1 MDVSL
6 YIECMQKLHNWSKIS
21 LLNNF
26 FEKVLLLLKDESRLL
41 SFDLSIL
48 ETSVTGIKELEAQV
62 ALKYSD
68 KRENEENM
76 DLSRKREQE
85 VKLMENNKIR
95 LRNQIL
101 RMSLAV
107 TVIACPQIS

>member
-1 MDVSL
+1 MDVNV
-6 YIECMQKLHNWSKIS
+6 YVECMQKLHNWSKLS
-21 LLNNF
+21 LLNTF
-26 FEKVLLLLKDESRLL
+26 FEKLLSLLKDESRLL

-48 ETSVTGIKELEAQV
+48 ETSVKAVQDLEVQV

-68 KRENEENM
+68 KRESEETM

-95 LRNQIL
+95 LRN
-101 RMSLAV
+101 
-107 TVIACPQIS
+107 